1 VLVAKVMMVDTTLT
15 TAEFAGAGLAFCA
28 WGVLA
33 VHARLRVALIALL
46 FCGYV
51 IAERLEPFQFGATA
65 SSFGWIPFLGFMS
78 SSPEIGVLS
87 FFQKFFLFGSSIWL
101 LAKAGL
107 RLRSSTLVVA
117 VVLFIASQAETFL
130 PNRSAEITDAVMALL
145 IGAMFALVE
154 NETRRNTAP
163 VKQPQRRPHI
173 TAFGHRTA
181 DGTIAKTS
189 TILPVR
195 VRDHAGASC
204 QDRAPRPDSRRR
216 SGSVG

>member
-1 VLVAKVMMVDTTLT
+1 MVDTTLT
-15 TAEFAGAGLAFCA
+15 TAELAGAGLAFCG

-33 VHARLRVALIALL
+33 VGARLRVAAIALL

-117 VVLFIASQAETFL
+117 IVLFITSQAETFL

-145 IGAMFALVE
+145 IGAMFAPVE
-154 NETRRNTAP
+154 NETRRNTAS

-173 TAFGHRTA
+173 AAFGHRTA
-181 DGTIAKTS
+181 EGTIAKTS

-195 VRDHAGASC
+195 VKDREGASC
-204 QDRAPRPDSRRR
+204 QDKAPRSDSRTP
-216 SGSVG
+216 SGLVG